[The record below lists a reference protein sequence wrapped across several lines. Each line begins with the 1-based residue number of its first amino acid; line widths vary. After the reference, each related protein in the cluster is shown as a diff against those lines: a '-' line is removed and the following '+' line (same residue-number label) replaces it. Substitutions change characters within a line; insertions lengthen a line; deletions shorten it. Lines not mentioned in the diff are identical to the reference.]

1 MNSNEMMN
9 RLKEGQR
16 FVMKDD
22 PKTVL
27 RKAYDG
33 TYEMVRPLA
42 FACCAKTMSCMGQ
55 EDRIYF
61 GNQMC
66 GPISFMITVDQ
77 WEAKE

>member
-1 MNSNEMMN
+1 
-9 RLKEGQR
+9 
-16 FVMKDD
+16 
-22 PKTVL
+22 
-27 RKAYDG
+27 
-33 TYEMVRPLA
+33 MVRPLA

>member
-1 MNSNEMMN
+1 MKSLEMMD
-9 RLKEGQR
+9 RLRQGQK

-22 PKTVL
+22 PKTEL

-33 TYEMVRPLA
+33 TYEMVHPVS
-42 FACCAKTMSCMGQ
+42 FACCAKIMTRMGQ
-55 EDRIYF
+55 DDRIYF
-61 GNQMC
+61 GNVLC

>member
-1 MNSNEMMN
+1 MNAKEMMDK
-9 RLKEGQR
+9 LKEGQR

-22 PKTVL
+22 LKTEL

-33 TYEMVRPLA
+33 TYELVRPLS
-42 FACCAKTMSCMGQ
+42 FACCAKIMSCMGQ

-61 GNQMC
+61 GNALC

-77 WEAKE
+77 WEVKE